1 METDYHA
8 LPPERQPSRGKQRW
22 NAMSGLLRSQAGA
35 LRRVRAAG
43 LNPRRHRN
51 SPLAQM
57 LSATSKAR
65 HAVLY
70 RNILAGLIVL
80 SVLLFVLSTVRS
92 LSDYSLG
99 FFVLDGIISSC
110 FLVDYV
116 LRIYASYE
124 HHRFR
129 PHGPIVGRLRWL
141 LTWESAFDATS
152 TFPFFYDL
160 LDGQKTFISLGWVR
174 IFRIFL
180 LFRTNTSAR
189 AINTCCRVLVVN
201 RQILA
206 VSLALVLFMRLAN
219 PNPNPNPN
227 PNRNPRVCMH
237 MHMHM
242 RHHSALQSKP

>member
-1 METDYHA
+1 
-8 LPPERQPSRGKQRW
+8 
-22 NAMSGLLRSQAGA
+22 
-35 LRRVRAAG
+35 
-43 LNPRRHRN
+43 
-51 SPLAQM
+51 M

-206 VSLALVLFMRLAN
+206 VSLALVLFMPLADPDPN
-219 PNPNPNPN
+219 PNPNPHPTPTPSPNPSPNPNPNPN
-227 PNRNPRVCMH
+227 PYP
-237 MHMHM
+237 
-242 RHHSALQSKP
+242 

>member
-22 NAMSGLLRSQAGA
+22 NAMPGLLRSQAGA

-80 SVLLFVLSTVRS
+80 SVLLFTLSTVRA
-92 LSDYSLG
+92 LSDYSQA
-99 FFVLDGIISSC
+99 FFALDGVISSC

-116 LRIYASYE
+116 LRVYASYE

-141 LTWESAFDATS
+141 LTWESPVS
-152 TFPFFYDL
+152 PLDL
-160 LDGQKTFISLGWVR
+160 
-174 IFRIFL
+174 
-180 LFRTNTSAR
+180 
-189 AINTCCRVLVVN
+189 
-201 RQILA
+201 
-206 VSLALVLFMRLAN
+206 
-219 PNPNPNPN
+219 P
-227 PNRNPRVCMH
+227 
-237 MHMHM
+237 
-242 RHHSALQSKP
+242 